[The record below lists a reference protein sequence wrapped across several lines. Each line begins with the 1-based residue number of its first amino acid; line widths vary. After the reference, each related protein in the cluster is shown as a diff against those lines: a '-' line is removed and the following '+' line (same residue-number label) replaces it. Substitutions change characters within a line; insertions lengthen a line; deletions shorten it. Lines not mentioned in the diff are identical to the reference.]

1 MRYIHYVSNAVIRH
15 PECRLSSIPCGPHRH
30 GLTPGT
36 RNSHRLGHT
45 SWGQLD
51 RGLRG
56 ALCSRFHPLALRLSL
71 HIERRRRRN
80 PLAARASFLD
90 RLARGHRRLMAGLDL
105 VCAPT
110 LLRVRVCTCDPLQFY
125 ICPQLTLR
133 SWAIFHIVGAN
144 PAAKSRP
151 TLFIQGC
158 DMT

>member
-1 MRYIHYVSNAVIRH
+1 
-15 PECRLSSIPCGPHRH
+15 
-30 GLTPGT
+30 
-36 RNSHRLGHT
+36 
-45 SWGQLD
+45 
-51 RGLRG
+51 
-56 ALCSRFHPLALRLSL
+56 
-71 HIERRRRRN
+71 
-80 PLAARASFLD
+80 
-90 RLARGHRRLMAGLDL
+90 MAGLDL